1 MAVRSRRLA
10 PALLVLVTLGAPA
23 RGQEWRPAAVEVQEA
38 MVNAALAEAHDAAM
52 AARRDAPAREPGSL
66 GEALKG
72 LAAAFMHVGR
82 PRLSLHEGR
91 VVLQA
96 TIRVEA
102 IFDRTSIDVDFD
114 FVPRVTAP
122 NVVELTVARG
132 RERWQGRDWEERVGR
147 DLERNAR
154 SLVDAMGSAGGVAAH
169 LEGERGGPLRIVAD
183 LRAVPALS
191 GVELLELTS
200 RAGALTARGRTT
212 RDALT
217 LSFDPSDVGDVIRK
231 LGGGAS
237 GVLSW
242 DAWVDLG
249 REHPGHVTLHST
261 ADLPWLPAV
270 SYRAAFKLD
279 AAGPHRVRLTFA
291 RLDLGG
297 DFTDG
302 LLSRTGIK
310 RWIMSRLYAR
320 LDALEAP
327 TNAAYERGEGHVRLS
342 HDAARPEVRVIDLRP
357 GWAGDAVVHPGFAI
371 DALTT
376 HPGRLEV
383 TARLVSAPDTTAD
396 RRTPAHSRGLAGALG
411 AVE

>member
-1 MAVRSRRLA
+1 MGSRHLSL
-10 PALLVLVTLGAPA
+10 ALLVLAALGAPA
-23 RGQEWRPAAVEVQEA
+23 RAQAWRPVEVQVQEA
-38 MVNAALAEAHDAAM
+38 MVNAALVDAHAA
-52 AARRDAPAREPGSL
+52 ALDARRDAPAREPASL

-82 PRLSLHEGR
+82 PRLTLHDDR

-96 TIRVEA
+96 TIRIEA
-102 IFDRTSIDVDFD
+102 IFDRTWIDVDFD

-122 NVVELTVARG
+122 NVVELTVVRA

-154 SLVDAMGSAGGVAAH
+154 SLVDAMGSAGGVAAR
-169 LEGERGGPLRIVAD
+169 LEGGEGAPLRIVAD
-183 LRAVPALS
+183 LGGVPALA

-200 RAGALTARGRTT
+200 RAGTLTARGRTT

-242 DAWVDLG
+242 DAWVDVG

-270 SYRAAFKLD
+270 SYRAVFRLE

-302 LLSRTGIK
+302 FLSRTGIK
-310 RWIMSRLYAR
+310 GWIMRRLYAR
-320 LDALEAP
+320 LDALEGPAD
-327 TNAAYERGEGHVRLS
+327 AAYERGEGHVRLS
-342 HDAARPEVRVIDLRP
+342 HDPARPEVRTIDLRP
-357 GWAGDAVVHPGFAI
+357 GWAGDVLVRPGFAL
-371 DALTT
+371 DALTV

-383 TARLVSAPDTTAD
+383 TARLTPGDVEDD
-396 RRTPAHSRGLAGALG
+396 RRAPAVSSRGLSGALG
-411 AVE
+411 AMGE